1 MVPCHSAVLDGVY
14 SMCEGW
20 NPDITLFAGNGHG
33 HVRLKFNASGAN
45 PIYGRSATVTPKS
58 KECKYFIKF

>member
-1 MVPCHSAVLDGVY
+1 
-14 SMCEGW
+14 MCEGW

-45 PIYGRSATVTPKS
+45 SIYGRSATVTPES
-58 KECKYFIKF
+58 YSCLYYIKF